1 MINIR
6 IYLFAILSTLALLFL
21 PCLTFA
27 SFRLFYKRTGSE
39 EFGGYTYNKLYCNKP
54 ANAQVDTIIHWPSP
68 NITYRINSSGTTDI
82 AGEGE
87 FDAIE
92 AAFHEWE
99 NVSPATINFT
109 RGSNTTHTLKASDGQ
124 NVLFWSTSEDL
135 RDLQSSRGVTSQIAF
150 MAPCKCRLA
159 EGPMS
164 LSELQRLIEGHL
176 KE

>member
-1 MINIR
+1 MFRPKLRLILVVLGLVI
-6 IYLFAILSTLALLFL
+6 LLSSDSVFA
-21 PCLTFA
+21 
-27 SFRLFYKRTGSE
+27 FRLFKEKSGTH
-39 EFGGYTYNKLYCNKP
+39 EFGGYTYNNVVGQPPHAVGSPGPY
-54 ANAQVDTIIHWPSP
+54 IHWPSP

-92 AAFHEWE
+92 DAFDEWE
-99 NVSPATINFT
+99 DVSPATINFT